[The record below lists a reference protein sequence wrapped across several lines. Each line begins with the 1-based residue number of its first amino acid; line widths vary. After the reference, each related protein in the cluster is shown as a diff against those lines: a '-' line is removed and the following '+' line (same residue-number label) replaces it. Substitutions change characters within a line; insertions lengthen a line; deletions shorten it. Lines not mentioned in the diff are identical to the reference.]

1 MPSVYTNDMGTN
13 ATLEQTVYI
22 NGWAVDTETVAKPVV
37 GEVSRCNIVSGDI
50 AESLDGF
57 TTTPVSSDLHSDGGS
72 TVFYADVKFGKRW
85 YQLRERLGADG
96 EVVWRDWFMVGA

>member
-1 MPSVYTNDMGTN
+1 MMYSNYMGTN
-13 ATLEQTVYI
+13 ETIEQTVYL

-37 GEVSRCNIVSGDI
+37 GEVSRRNAVYGEIV
-50 AESLDGF
+50 ESLDGF

-96 EVVWRDWFMVGA
+96 AVVWRDWFMVGA